1 MRILQIA
8 LRQRLRDWPTSLAF
22 VTVLGSVLALA
33 GAWPAIALPLR
44 HLPFP
49 QPDQLLAI
57 ETLKKGQAGGLTW
70 ADLEDLRTGS
80 VQRIAGFS
88 SRTWGLQTEA
98 HGHIEV
104 VLSQQVT
111 GEFFA
116 ALGVM
121 PYLGEPLTGRREQ
134 SGNQQWVWFTH
145 ASWRRLLGGARD
157 LAGKVVWID
166 AVPYRVGGVLPPSFD
181 FPHRGQSADVYLPL
195 NRTEYFGARG
205 PGGLGVIAR
214 LQPGVSP
221 SQFDAEL
228 QARSEGLAAQFPGS
242 NAGVAFVARDLASAL
257 LGDRWRLL
265 QWLLAAVATLLLVA
279 HGQCQRHLAR
289 AVAPP
294 AAASGHSTDARRL
307 GGPPRPPSV
316 PPRCAWLAPPCNWA
330 SGP

>member
-1 MRILQIA
+1 MRILLFA

-22 VTVLGSVLALA
+22 VSVLGSALALA
-33 GAWPAIALPLR
+33 GAWLAVALPLR

-49 QPDQLLAI
+49 QPDHLVAI
-57 ETLKKGQAGGLTW
+57 ETMKKGQAGGLSW

-80 VQRIAGFS
+80 TQHIAGFS

-116 ALGVM
+116 ALGVT
-121 PYLGEPLTGRREQ
+121 PYLGEPLTVRHQQ

-157 LAGKVVWID
+157 VAGKVVWINS
-166 AVPYRVGGVLPPSFD
+166 APYRVGGVLPPSFD
-181 FPHRGQSADVYLPL
+181 FPHRGQSADVYVPL

-205 PGGLGVIAR
+205 PGGLGAIVR
-214 LQPGVSP
+214 LRPGVSL

-228 QARSEGLAAQFPGS
+228 QARSTGLAAQFPGS
-242 NAGVAFVARDLASAL
+242 NAGVAFVAGDLASAL
-257 LGDRWRLL
+257 LGERLRLL
-265 QWLLAAVATLLLVA
+265 QWLLAAVVTLLLVA
-279 HGQCQRHLAR
+279 MAN
-289 AVAPP
+289 
-294 AAASGHSTDARRL
+294 ASGI
-307 GGPPRPPSV
+307 
-316 PPRCAWLAPPCNWA
+316 WLAQWLRQQRQA
-330 SGP
+330 AI